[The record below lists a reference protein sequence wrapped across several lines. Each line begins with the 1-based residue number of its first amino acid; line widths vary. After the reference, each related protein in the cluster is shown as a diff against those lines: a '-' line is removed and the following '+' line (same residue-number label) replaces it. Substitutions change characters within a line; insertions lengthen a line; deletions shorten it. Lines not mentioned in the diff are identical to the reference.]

1 MLSYIKLLI
10 HREKVSTFKIYKFD
24 ILSLIL
30 FFIIL
35 LYNLLY
41 NNNYLSQYRYKDLNI
56 LIT

>member
-1 MLSYIKLLI
+1 MLSYINLLI
-10 HREKVSTFKIYKFD
+10 HKEKVSIFKIYKFD

-56 LIT
+56 F